1 MQNLIAFIQKLRVFF
16 VFIILQAFAFW
27 LYVSYMSVPKSN
39 FFTTASYIS
48 GVLFEVEHTITKHFN
63 LEENNLNLQNE
74 NILLRKKIPS
84 FLYNENPDS
93 LFQSDLSYRQQF
105 SYVPSTIINSTT
117 TKRNNFFTINVG
129 RNQKISRGMGVF
141 SSNGVVGIIHN
152 SSNHFSLVKSVLT
165 SDINID
171 VMIEGVG
178 AFGLL
183 KWDGNDP
190 RFATIYG
197 ITNDISVPIGSNA
210 ITRGGGGIFPKGIS
224 VGKVKSVKSIEG
236 KPVWRIQIEL
246 SEKYG
251 SLENVYVLRNLFIEE
266 FSSLQNEIQSQ

>member
-16 VFIILQAFAFW
+16 VFMFLQVIALW

-48 GVLFEVEHTITKHFN
+48 GVLFQVEHTVTKHFN
-63 LEENNLNLQNE
+63 LEENNLNLQKE

-93 LFQSDLSYRQQF
+93 VYKNDISYKQQF
-105 SYVPSTIINSTT
+105 SYLPSTIINSTT

-129 RNQKISRGMGVF
+129 RVQGVIRGQGVF
-141 SSNGVVGIIHN
+141 SSGGVVGIIHN
-152 SSNHFSLVKSVLT
+152 SSDHFSLVKSVLT

-171 VMIEGVG
+171 VMIKDVG

-183 KWDGNDP
+183 KWDGKNP

-197 ITNDISVPIGSNA
+197 VTNDIRIPVGSKV

-224 VGKVKSVKSIEG
+224 VGRVKSVKSIEG

-251 SLENVYVLRNLFIEE
+251 SLENVYVLKNLFIEE
-266 FSSLQNEIQSQ
+266 FSSLQNEIQTQ

>member
-1 MQNLIAFIQKLRVFF
+1 MQNLIAFFQKLRVFF
-16 VFIILQAFAFW
+16 VFMFLQVIAFW

-48 GVLFEVEHTITKHFN
+48 GVLFEVEHAITKHFN
-63 LEENNLNLQNE
+63 LEENNLNLQKE
-74 NILLRKKIPS
+74 NILLRKKVPS
-84 FLYNENPDS
+84 FLYDENPDS
-93 LFQSDLSYRQQF
+93 LFQNDISYRQQF
-105 SYVPSTIINSTT
+105 SYIPATIINSTT

-129 RNQKISRGMGVF
+129 QIQGLNRGMGVF
-141 SSNGVVGIIHN
+141 SSNGIVGIIHN

-183 KWDGNDP
+183 KWDGKDA
-190 RFATIYG
+190 RFATING

-266 FSSLQNEIQSQ
+266 FSSLQNEIQAQ

>member
-1 MQNLIAFIQKLRVFF
+1 MF
-16 VFIILQAFAFW
+16 LQVIAFW

-63 LEENNLNLQNE
+63 LEENNLNLQKE

-84 FLYNENPDS
+84 FLYDENPDS
-93 LFQSDLSYRQQF
+93 LFQNDISYRQQF
-105 SYVPSTIINSTT
+105 SYIPPTIINSTT

-129 RNQKISRGMGVF
+129 QIQGLNRGMGVF
-141 SSNGVVGIIHN
+141 SSNGIVGIIHN

-183 KWDGNDP
+183 KWDGKDA
-190 RFATIYG
+190 RFATING

-266 FSSLQNEIQSQ
+266 FSSLQNEIQAQ

>member
-1 MQNLIAFIQKLRVFF
+1 
-16 VFIILQAFAFW
+16 
-27 LYVSYMSVPKSN
+27 MSVPKSN

-63 LEENNLNLQNE
+63 LEENNLNLQKE

-93 LFQSDLSYRQQF
+93 LYKNDLFYKQQF
-105 SYVPSTIINSTT
+105 SYIPAAIINSTT
-117 TKRNNFFTINVG
+117 TKRNNFFTINIGRIQGVG
-129 RNQKISRGMGVF
+129 RGMGVF
-141 SSNGVVGIIHN
+141 SSGGVVGIIHN

-171 VMIEGVG
+171 VMIEGLG

-183 KWDGNDP
+183 KWDGKNP
-190 RFATIYG
+190 RFATISG
-197 ITNDISVPIGSNA
+197 ITNDIKVPIGSDA

-224 VGKVKSVKSIEG
+224 VGKVKSVESIEG
-236 KPVWRIQIEL
+236 KPVWLIQIEL
-246 SEKYG
+246 SEKYR
-251 SLENVYVLRNLFIEE
+251 SLQNVYVLKNLFLEE
-266 FSSLQNEIQSQ
+266 FSSLQNEIQEQ

>member
-1 MQNLIAFIQKLRVFF
+1 MQNLIAFIKKLRIFF
-16 VFIILQAFAFW
+16 VFTTLQVIAFW

-48 GVLFEVEHTITKHFN
+48 GALFEVEHTITKHFN
-63 LEENNLNLQNE
+63 LEENNLNLQKE

-93 LFQSDLSYRQQF
+93 LFKKDVSYRQQF
-105 SYVPSTIINSTT
+105 SYIPATIINSTT
-117 TKRNNFFTINVG
+117 TKRNNFFTLNVG
-129 RNQKISRGMGVF
+129 QAQGLKRGMGVF
-141 SSNGVVGIIHN
+141 SSNGIVGIIHN
-152 SSNHFSLVKSVLT
+152 SSHHFSLVKSVLT

-171 VMIEGVG
+171 VLIEGVG

-183 KWDGNDP
+183 KWDGKDP

-197 ITNDISVPIGSNA
+197 ITNDISVPVGSNA

-266 FSSLQNEIQSQ
+266 FSSLQNEIQAQ

>member
-1 MQNLIAFIQKLRVFF
+1 MF
-16 VFIILQAFAFW
+16 LQVIAFW

-63 LEENNLNLQNE
+63 LEENNLNLQKE

-84 FLYNENPDS
+84 FLYDENPDS
-93 LFQSDLSYRQQF
+93 LFQNDISYRQQF
-105 SYVPSTIINSTT
+105 SYIPATIINSTT

-129 RNQKISRGMGVF
+129 QIQGLNRGMGVF

-183 KWDGNDP
+183 KWDGKDP
-190 RFATIYG
+190 RFATING
-197 ITNDISVPIGSNA
+197 ITNDISVPIGSSA

-266 FSSLQNEIQSQ
+266 FSSLQNEIQAQ